1 MKEAG
6 FSVNQDH
13 ILWQKF
19 KDGDQEAINK
29 IYEGCYPVLLE
40 YGLRI
45 KRDKDFVQD
54 CIQEIFCEII
64 DHVKTLGNTDNILFY
79 LLASL
84 RRKIFRKIRYDR
96 TYCWEESFFSGM
108 PSLTVGSLEDQV
120 VDRERVNARK
130 NLLKNMIDQLTPRQ
144 KEALLMK
151 FYLSLD
157 YPDIA
162 QLMGLNIQSVR
173 NLVHRAIKT
182 LRVQIRD
189 RVV

>member
-1 MKEAG
+1 MKQTG
-6 FSVNQDH
+6 NSVNQDH

-19 KDGDQEAINK
+19 KSGDKEAINK
-29 IYEGCYPVLLE
+29 IYEDCYPLLLQ

-96 TYCWEESFFSGM
+96 TYAWEENFFMGM
-108 PSLTVGSLEDQV
+108 PGLTESSQEDQV

-130 NLLKNMIDQLTPRQ
+130 NMLKNMIEQLTPRQ

-157 YPDIA
+157 YPEIA
-162 QLMGLNIQSVR
+162 QFMGLNVQSVR
-173 NLVHRAIKT
+173 NLVHRAIKI
-182 LRVQIRD
+182 LREEIKNHVF
-189 RVV
+189 

>member
-1 MKEAG
+1 MKEEG
-6 FSVNQDH
+6 FAVNQDQ
-13 ILWQKF
+13 ILWQNF
-19 KDGDQEAINK
+19 KSGDQEAFNQ
-29 IYEGCYPVLLE
+29 IYEKFYPLLLN
-40 YGLRI
+40 YGLKI

-54 CIQEIFCEII
+54 CIQEIFCDII

-96 TYCWEESFFSGM
+96 TYRWEESFFAGM
-108 PSLTVGSLEDQV
+108 PGMIEDSLEDKV
-120 VDRERVNARK
+120 VDKERTEARK

-144 KEALLMK
+144 KEVLLMK

-162 QLMGLNIQSVR
+162 QLMGLNVQSVR
-173 NLVHRAIKT
+173 NLVHRAIKI
-182 LRVQIRD
+182 LREEIKNHVL
-189 RVV
+189 

>member
-1 MKEAG
+1 MKEEG
-6 FSVNQDH
+6 FAVNQDQ
-13 ILWQKF
+13 ILWQNF
-19 KDGDQEAINK
+19 KSGDQEAFNQ
-29 IYEGCYPVLLE
+29 IYEKFYPLLLN
-40 YGLRI
+40 YGLKI

-54 CIQEIFCEII
+54 CIQEIFCDII

-96 TYCWEESFFSGM
+96 TYRWEESFFAGM
-108 PSLTVGSLEDQV
+108 PGMIEDSLEDKV
-120 VDRERVNARK
+120 VDKERTEARK

-162 QLMGLNIQSVR
+162 QLMGLNVQSVR
-173 NLVHRAIKT
+173 NLVHRAIKI
-182 LRVQIRD
+182 LREEIKNHVL
-189 RVV
+189 

>member
-108 PSLTVGSLEDQV
+108 PGLTVGSLEDQV